1 MLTRLEQAQQQWG
14 GSLNAIDNWLTE
26 RQDVLVNYC
35 RLAGLPPFDKT
46 DRALPKS
53 SDIQAFC
60 QVLMD
65 YISAGHFE
73 VFDQIVSKCKE
84 NGPDSLALAQRIYPQ
99 ISRSTDIA
107 LTFNDRYADL
117 GDGSELEG
125 FDDSLSALG
134 QFLEERF
141 DLEDQL
147 IEALYKTSA

>member
-14 GSLNAIDNWLTE
+14 GSSNAIDNWLTE

-35 RLAGLPPFDKT
+35 RLAGLPPFDKA

-60 QVLMD
+60 QVLVD

-73 VFDQIVSKCKE
+73 VFDQIVRKCKE
-84 NGPDSLALAQRIYPQ
+84 NGPHSLALAQRVYPQ
-99 ISRSTDIA
+99 IARSTDIA
-107 LTFNDRYADL
+107 LTFNDKYADL
-117 GDGSELEG
+117 GEDSELEG
-125 FDDSLSALG
+125 FDASLSALG